1 MGILDDL
8 REQANQ
14 QQTVQQDDLATQEQQ
29 EQYYQTSILPK
40 MQQIFSY
47 FKELIDYL
55 NIIETPIEVNH
66 YSTRYPA
73 LVHLHQQD
81 YKLSTDQHGGIA
93 DFEKL
98 TEVYLRFKCLD
109 ENEESF
115 THIVEHAIDAD
126 QEKEFLSQHKVSF
139 KQNHSIGTIKNN
151 GISFQISKKIPIIFK
166 FSVDKENSNIT
177 LNIQNHDNFEHR
189 TQKINPNQVNE
200 AYLDK
205 LARYILRKDKDFLHI
220 KIDDNSKEKIRK
232 KIHLQKKIHANELKE
247 VAIREKNEQQQQ
259 EINKVK
265 NKIKS
270 FIKQLKK

>member
-14 QQTVQQDDLATQEQQ
+14 HQTVQQDDVVIQEQQ
-29 EQYYQTSILPK
+29 EQYYKISILPK
-40 MQQIFSY
+40 MQQLFSY
-47 FKELIDYL
+47 FKELVDYL
-55 NIIETPIEVNH
+55 NVIETPIEVTH

-73 LVHLHQQD
+73 LKHLYQQD

-98 TEVYLRFKCLD
+98 TEIYLSFKCLD
-109 ENEESF
+109 ENEDSF
-115 THIVEHAIDAD
+115 THVVEYALDAD
-126 QEKEFLSQHKVSF
+126 QEKEFLSQHKIAF
-139 KQNHSIGTIKNN
+139 KQNHSIGNSKNN
-151 GISFQISKKIPIIFK
+151 GISFQISKKIPIVFK
-166 FSVDKENSNIT
+166 FSVNMENSNIT

-189 TQKINPNQVNE
+189 VHKINPDHINE
-200 AYLDK
+200 AYLDT
-205 LARYILRKDKDFLHI
+205 LARYILRKDHDFLRI
-220 KIDDNSKEKIRK
+220 DIDDDSKEKIREKINLHK
-232 KIHLQKKIHANELKE
+232 KVHANELK
-247 VAIREKNEQQQQ
+247 AATIREKNDQQQQ